1 MIRFEQKTYSNGS
14 VIIEISDGA
23 TLDEAL
29 DAFGRFLRAVG
40 YVFDGEVLT
49 YNSKVEQVPY
59 EEDDEV
65 SQ

>member
-1 MIRFEQKTYSNGS
+1 MIKFEQNAYPHGT
-14 VIIEISDGA
+14 VTIEIADDS

-49 YNSKVEQVPY
+49 YNSKVEQVAGDY
-59 EEDDEV
+59 DEEI